1 MTSNADD
8 GVELMKIISHG
19 KKYIF
24 RGLIAL
30 IPLALTILIVRF
42 LYLTI
47 DQQVMRLVEKEL
59 GFSIPGLGILIVLGV
74 LYLVGL
80 ITSNVVGNQLLNS
93 VEMITA
99 RIPIV
104 RAIYQIGKQISST
117 FTLPEKQVFKRTVL
131 VEFLKP
137 GVWTV
142 GFVTGTVSDRQNG
155 SEKLLK
161 VYVPTPPNPT
171 SGFIVFVKESQTRDP
186 GWSMDESLRTILTCG
201 IIGPEEI
208 RQESNK

>member
-1 MTSNADD
+1 
-8 GVELMKIISHG
+8 MKILTHS

-30 IPLALTILIVRF
+30 IPLGLTILIVRF

-47 DQQVMRLVEKEL
+47 DQRVMRLVEKEL

-74 LYLVGL
+74 LYGVGL
-80 ITSNVVGNQLLNS
+80 VTSNVIGNRLLNY
-93 VEMITA
+93 VEMITVK
-99 RIPIV
+99 IPII

-137 GVWTV
+137 GVWTI
-142 GFVTGTVSDRQNG
+142 GFVTGTLIDRQDP

-171 SGFIVFVKESQTRDP
+171 SGFIVFVKENQTRDP
-186 GWSMDESLRTILTCG
+186 GWGMDETLKAILSCG

-208 RQESNK
+208 RQESFK

>member
-1 MTSNADD
+1 
-8 GVELMKIISHG
+8 MKILVHS

-30 IPLALTILIVRF
+30 IPLALTILIIRF

-47 DQQVMRLVEKEL
+47 DQRVMQLVEKEL
-59 GFSIPGLGILIVLGV
+59 GLSIPGLGILIVLGV

-80 ITSNVVGNQLLNS
+80 ITSNVIGNRLLNY

-99 RIPIV
+99 KIPII

-137 GVWTV
+137 GVWTI
-142 GFVTGTVSDRQNG
+142 GLVTGTLIDRQDP
-155 SEKLLK
+155 SQKLLK

-186 GWSMDESLRTILTCG
+186 GWSMDESLKLILSCG
-201 IIGPEEI
+201 IIGPEDI
-208 RQESNK
+208 RQESFK